1 MRAAWGYDQP
11 NEKISQQIKVRMMSM
26 PGLSKQQTPED
37 FRRAQAYKSDAFLS
51 KVEVAEQRDL
61 ETLSAIAMEKM
72 RAVAVDKMLDMTD
85 ALDEMAGTGYD
96 KNVGTMD
103 RQRFVSTLGVL
114 FAGSL
119 SQEDLKLFCIKYG
132 CDGADPQEPDVQLK
146 VDWKQFAID
155 FDNIPA
161 PPDPV
166 PDPRRMMKHLM
177 ELRAHA
183 VQMRLDMSD
192 AFEEYTGSLKER
204 NSGTMAKNRFRA
216 TMGHLFAG
224 KIDPSV
230 LNEICREYGI
240 GDPDPREGG
249 FMRVRWKL
257 FADTFDEVPPMPP
270 PEPPDP
276 TPEILEYMRGMNEY
290 CNLHAIDLENDIEEY
305 LGGKDACTSD
315 LMPTGKFE
323 RAIGV
328 LLGKASN
335 SYPHESKML
344 NLISQCYA
352 AGPKSR
358 RNPLLS
364 EQVQWREFAKDLRA
378 VQPMPYLRSITGKVK
393 LYPQAGEMAK

>member
-1 MRAAWGYDQP
+1 
-11 NEKISQQIKVRMMSM
+11 
-26 PGLSKQQTPED
+26 
-37 FRRAQAYKSDAFLS
+37 
-51 KVEVAEQRDL
+51 
-61 ETLSAIAMEKM
+61 
-72 RAVAVDKMLDMTD
+72 
-85 ALDEMAGTGYD
+85 MAGTGYD

-230 LNEICREYGI
+230 LNEICR
-240 GDPDPREGG
+240 
-249 FMRVRWKL
+249 
-257 FADTFDEVPPMPP
+257 
-270 PEPPDP
+270 
-276 TPEILEYMRGMNEY
+276 
-290 CNLHAIDLENDIEEY
+290 
-305 LGGKDACTSD
+305 
-315 LMPTGKFE
+315 
-323 RAIGV
+323 
-328 LLGKASN
+328 
-335 SYPHESKML
+335 
-344 NLISQCYA
+344 
-352 AGPKSR
+352 
-358 RNPLLS
+358 
-364 EQVQWREFAKDLRA
+364 
-378 VQPMPYLRSITGKVK
+378 
-393 LYPQAGEMAK
+393 